1 MVCDGAGIIQRKI
14 LMLYYNGDTI
24 RILTVKSKEDSTM
37 SNGKERRKYKRTG
50 LPYYMTA
57 FQIKHHEGL
66 KTSSAG
72 WDWVVL
78 KDLSAGGALFS
89 YNKNLEIGTLLDLIV
104 DVSKHTPAIN
114 CVGGVTRIEQSQPHS
129 ALHFAIEF
137 EDIDKQ
143 AKELINKVAEE
154 IIEQKAN
161 LL

>member
-1 MVCDGAGIIQRKI
+1 
-14 LMLYYNGDTI
+14 
-24 RILTVKSKEDSTM
+24 M
-37 SNGKERRKYKRTG
+37 SDGKERRKYKRTG
-50 LPYYMTA
+50 KPYYMA
-57 FQIKHHEGL
+57 ALQIKHHEEL
-66 KTSSAG
+66 KTSSAR

-89 YNKNLEIGTLLDLIV
+89 YNKNLEIGTLLDLII

-129 ALHFAIEF
+129 ALRFAIEF
-137 EDIDKQ
+137 EDIDEQ
-143 AKELINKVAEE
+143 AKELLNKLAEE